1 MFSARTRY
9 SAGHQKRRNS
19 RIPTVYI
26 RGDIPNFFK
35 ANAMFKYLQQIFR
48 PAYSAKH
55 PINLPDRCNPF
66 FLKKFRNPSAILA
79 IFFIYFP
86 GISFAHGFKF
96 KLKNTSKTDVAV
108 FYKVSKKSG
117 SAKIKALMNLKPG
130 EEKLKDIK
138 VDKEDTVAFYGQ
150 DTENNT
156 SVMIKKDYNSLEKNK
171 DGVCY
176 VPIIVPQKEN
186 SNFESLDGLSV
197 KLEHNKVLSFLLKM
211 DSTSMS
217 SLSMLENNF
226 QNIYPLGTFIFVDTK
241 TNRLLLPPLEPS
253 FWNSNETYLT
263 IQDSL
268 YAMVNAEHRGM
279 ANAQVAYFVAKM
291 FDSLRVNN
299 TAELEFKAR
308 LSLLRWK
315 PTPSANIYQVFN
327 DKAVQGFLQNC
338 YAQIDNPDV
347 EYQRY
352 RLYFL
357 SSYERIDDLEIF
369 GKQYYNFGNETDL
382 SLGNIAQVFST
393 SLGVMYTK
401 NKTLSNYYSVQGA
414 VLRTKAYD
422 FTSQLFNGFK
432 NNVKSKIIASTYA
445 NQNKIIAAIVDE
457 YKSLVAYN
465 PDPVRLSLQ
474 AIDPKDANPSLV
486 PIQTTISNL
495 SPYTLL
501 PADTT
506 KQASAIANNYK
517 IDTYNNKVK
526 FYNSHLKQ
534 INDLFKQLDQTNSD
548 LARISQSNPDK
559 GFSSSVNAPGLIKE
573 IEVNSQIVRKE

>member
-1 MFSARTRY
+1 MFE
-9 SAGHQKRRNS
+9 
-19 RIPTVYI
+19 
-26 RGDIPNFFK
+26 
-35 ANAMFKYLQQIFR
+35 YLQQLIR
-48 PAYSAKH
+48 STYSTTQ
-55 PINLPDRCNPF
+55 PGSLPDRCIPS
-66 FLKKFRNPSAILA
+66 FLKKFSIPSAIMA
-79 IFFIYFP
+79 ISVVCFP
-86 GISFAHGFKF
+86 GTSFAHGFKF
-96 KLKNTSKTDVAV
+96 KLKNISKTDVAV

-150 DTENNT
+150 DAENNT
-156 SVMIKKDYNSLEKNK
+156 SVMIKRDYNSLEKNK
-171 DGVCY
+171 DGICY
-176 VPIIVPQKEN
+176 VPIIVPQKES

-279 ANAQVAYFVAKM
+279 ANVQVAYFVAKM

-308 LSLLRWK
+308 VSLLRWK

-432 NNVKSKIIASTYA
+432 YNVKSKIIASTYA
-445 NQNKIIAAIVDE
+445 NQNKIIAGIVDE

-474 AIDPKDANPSLV
+474 AIDPKDTSPSLV

-506 KQASAIANNYK
+506 KQASATANNYK
-517 IDTYNNKVK
+517 IDTYNNKAK

-548 LARISQSNPDK
+548 LAKISQSNPDK
-559 GFSSSVNAPGLIKE
+559 GFSSSVNASGLIKE

>member
-1 MFSARTRY
+1 MTF
-9 SAGHQKRRNS
+9 Q
-19 RIPTVYI
+19 
-26 RGDIPNFFK
+26 
-35 ANAMFKYLQQIFR
+35 
-48 PAYSAKH
+48 
-55 PINLPDRCNPF
+55 
-66 FLKKFRNPSAILA
+66 ILA
-79 IFFIYFP
+79 SKSTSSPTLPCLDIKKTLAIQQSVALLILLLSPFWVN
-86 GISFAHGFKF
+86 AEGFKF
-96 KLKNTSKTDVAV
+96 KLKNTSKSNVTV
-108 FYKVSKKSG
+108 FYKITKKSG
-117 SAKIKALMNLKPG
+117 AFKVKALLSLKSG
-130 EEKLKDIK
+130 DEKLKDISIGK
-138 VDKEDTVAFYGQ
+138 GDTIAFYAQ
-150 DTENNT
+150 DPENNS
-156 SVMIKKDYNSLEKNK
+156 SVVIKKNYNLLEQSKNT
-171 DGVCY
+171 VCY
-176 VPIIVPQKEN
+176 VPIIIPQKES
-186 SNFESLDGLSV
+186 SNFESLEGLSV
-197 KLEHNKVLSFLLKM
+197 KLEHNKVLNFLLKM

-217 SLSMLENNF
+217 SMSMLENNF

-253 FWNSNETYLT
+253 FWNSSENYLT

-268 YAMVNAEHRGM
+268 YAMVNADRRGM
-279 ANAQVAYFVAKM
+279 ANVQAAYFVAKM

-308 LSLLRWK
+308 LSLVRWK
-315 PTPSANIYQVFN
+315 PTATANIYQVFN

-357 SSYERIDDLEIF
+357 SSYERIDDLEIY
-369 GKQYYNFGNETDL
+369 GKQYYNFGNEADL

-401 NKTLSNYYSVQGA
+401 NKTLSNYFSVQGA

-432 NNVKSKIIASTYA
+432 NNVKNKIIASTYA
-445 NQNKIIAAIVDE
+445 NQNKITTAIVDE

-474 AIDPKDANPSLV
+474 AIDAKDANPSLV
-486 PIQTTISNL
+486 PIQTTINNL
-495 SPYTLL
+495 SPYASL
-501 PADTT
+501 PADTS
-506 KQASAIANNYK
+506 KQASATANNYK

-534 INDLFKQLDQTNSD
+534 INELFKQLEQNNTD
-548 LARISQSNPDK
+548 LAKIAQSNPDK
-559 GFSSSVNAPGLIKE
+559 GFSSSANATGFIKE
-573 IEVNSQIVRKE
+573 IEVNSQIIRKE